1 LWCHIA
7 ILVGIVIMPFYG
19 WLHMQVHI
27 FLIAFALASRE
38 MVDPDEPP
46 QPVAPARPRAYVIS
60 ESLAERRVPALTAAG
75 NGNGNGNGNA
85 NGHKPVTSSGDLTT
99 WGRAGDAPEG
109 WS

>member
-1 LWCHIA
+1 
-7 ILVGIVIMPFYG
+7 MPFYG

-38 MVDPDEPP
+38 IVDPDVPVEEIAAPEP
-46 QPVAPARPRAYVIS
+46 RTYVVS
-60 ESLAERRVPALTAAG
+60 ESLTERRVPALTAAG
-75 NGNGNGNGNA
+75 NGSGIGNGNATGNGNGH
-85 NGHKPVTSSGDLTT
+85 GPVKSSDLTP